1 MFNLAK
7 YKLVNKLSEHVFF
20 FKFQLERKLDEQYG
34 RQNVRVLPLCNERIY
49 SWPCMLLNVWDF

>member
-49 SWPCMLLNVWDF
+49 S